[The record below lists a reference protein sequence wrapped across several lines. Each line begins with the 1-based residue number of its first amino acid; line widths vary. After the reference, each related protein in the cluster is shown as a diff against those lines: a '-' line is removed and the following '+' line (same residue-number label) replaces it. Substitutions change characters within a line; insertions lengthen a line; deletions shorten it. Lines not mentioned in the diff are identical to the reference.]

1 MMIYVAA
8 VLAGIVGA
16 VVGWFVTGV
25 IAVWIAGLYGM
36 SDFEGQRGMFA
47 FLGVGPIGGLTA
59 MVVSVWLVLYLGRG
73 RAPVG
78 ATLVRVAIVLIAIG
92 ALVAAVIGIRLLSLD
107 TYANSL
113 PPTLEFEVR
122 IPAGMVAPARSDVSV
137 ELHTDKNVD
146 PGVLFD
152 DWVEDDNGSRV
163 IHGSL
168 PLSFKTSGRLLVVTF
183 PNQATRLFRLAL
195 PRDPAS
201 TDTPSAWQ
209 RPDHVDPHDG
219 GQPRAAPTDDPV
231 EVRYRIRRT
240 DDQ

>member
-1 MMIYVAA
+1 MIYAVA
-8 VLAGIVGA
+8 VLVGIVSA

-47 FLGVGPIGGLTA
+47 FLGVGPIGGLLA
-59 MVVSVWLVLYLGRG
+59 MVLSAWLVLYLGRD

-78 ATLVRVAIVLIAIG
+78 ATLVRVAIVLVAIAAVVG
-92 ALVAAVIGIRLLSLD
+92 AVIGIRLMTLD
-107 TYANSL
+107 TYTNSL

-122 IPAGMVAPARSDVSV
+122 VPATMATPPRSDVEV

-146 PGVLFD
+146 PGVLVD
-152 DWVEDDNGSRV
+152 DWVEDANGSRV

-168 PLSFKTSGRLLVVTF
+168 SLSFKTSGRLLVVTL
-183 PNQATRLFRLAL
+183 PNQPTRLFRLRL
-195 PRDPAS
+195 SRDPAS

-209 RPDHVDPHDG
+209 RPDHIDPRDG
-219 GQPRAAPTDDPV
+219 AQPRAAPADDPV
-231 EVRYRIRRT
+231 ELRYRIRRT
-240 DDQ
+240 DGE